1 MRDDEKFSLPD
12 TTAHRLTTGLVA
24 DEDALVYEFNTESR
38 KSEISNK
45 KGLE

>member
-1 MRDDEKFSLPD
+1 MQDDEKFSLPA

-24 DEDALVYEFNTESR
+24 DDALVYEFNTESR